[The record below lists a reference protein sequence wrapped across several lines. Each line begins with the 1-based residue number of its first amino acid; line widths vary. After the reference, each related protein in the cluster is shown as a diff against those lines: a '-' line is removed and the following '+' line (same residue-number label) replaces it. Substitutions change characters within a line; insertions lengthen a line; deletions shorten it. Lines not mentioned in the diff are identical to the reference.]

1 MGGLLLVW
9 SSTRPVI
16 RIGGGRK
23 RGHRA
28 LDRPEGHFA
37 LEIRFEGHS
46 EREQAEGLYVRV
58 ERSDD

>member
-1 MGGLLLVW
+1 MSGLLR
-9 SSTRPVI
+9 STTRPPI
-16 RIGGGRK
+16 RTQLDVDAK

-28 LDRPEGHFA
+28 LDRPEEHFA